1 MDWKTNRRV
10 LLGVSGGIAAYKIPD
25 LVRRLTGLG
34 NAVEVVLT
42 EAAETLVSPLALSTL
57 SGRRAW
63 RQKDFLDT
71 EHGWEIPHITLAE
84 WAEVIVVAP
93 CTANML
99 RRAAHGEAET
109 LLGAILL
116 ATRSPVLLC
125 PAMNSNMWEHPTT
138 VSNVETCISAGFNV
152 LQPDS
157 GFLACGTEGRGRL
170 PSLDAIQEEVWRILS
185 PKRDLAGKKVLV
197 TAGPTRE
204 YLDPVRFISNPSSG
218 KMGYSMARTAWYRGA
233 EVTIISG
240 PVAVEAPPG
249 IEVVPV
255 ESAEQ
260 MKDAVIERA
269 EAADFIVKAA
279 AVGDYRPVSRS
290 AEKIKRQAKSRLTV
304 TFEQNPDIAGLVGA
318 GKRPGQ
324 VLIGFAAESHDLEKN
339 AFEKIHRK
347 NLDFIVANKITGE
360 DGAFG
365 SDHNT
370 IQILDRGGARQTF
383 SGTKEEAAWAVW
395 DFATGT
401 GSAVA
406 QGS

>member
-1 MDWKTNRRV
+1 MDWKKNRRILV
-10 LLGVSGGIAAYKIPD
+10 GISGGIAAYKIPD
-25 LVRRLTGLG
+25 LVRKLSGAG
-34 NAVEVVLT
+34 NEVEVVLT
-42 EAAETLVSPLALSTL
+42 EAAEALVSPLALSTL

-63 RQKDFLDT
+63 LQRDFLAA
-71 EHGWEIPHITLAE
+71 EHGWKIPHISLAE
-84 WAEVIVVAP
+84 WAELIVVAP

-99 RRAAHGEAET
+99 RRAALGEAET

-116 ATRSPVLLC
+116 ATRSPILLC
-125 PAMNSNMWEHPTT
+125 PAMNTNMLEHPSTL
-138 VSNVETCISAGFNV
+138 SRLETCVNLGIKV
-152 LQPDS
+152 LQPES

-170 PSLDAIQEEVWRILS
+170 PSLEAIQEEIWRILS

-204 YLDPVRFISNPSSG
+204 FIDPVRFMSNPSSG

-240 PVAVEAPPG
+240 PVSIDPPQG
-249 IEVVPV
+249 VEVVRV

-260 MKDAVIERA
+260 MKDAVMGRA
-269 EAADFIVKAA
+269 EAFDFIVKAA

-290 AEKIKRQAKSRLTV
+290 SEKIKRQGKDEMTIV
-304 TFEQNPDIAGLVGA
+304 FEQNPDIAALVGA
-318 GKRPGQ
+318 VKRPGQ
-324 VLIGFAAESHDLEKN
+324 ILVGFAAESHDLEKN
-339 AFEKIHRK
+339 ALEKIKRK
-347 NLDFIVANKITGE
+347 NLDFVVANKITGE

-370 IQILDRGGARQTF
+370 IQILDPAGARLTF

-395 DFATGT
+395 DFATAAR
-401 GSAVA
+401 SSFA

>member
-1 MDWKTNRRV
+1 MDWKKNRKILV
-10 LLGVSGGIAAYKIPD
+10 GISGGIAAYKIPD
-25 LVRRLTGLG
+25 LVRKLAGAG
-34 NAVEVVLT
+34 NEIEVVLT

-63 RQKDFLDT
+63 RQRDFLDD
-71 EHGWEIPHITLAE
+71 EHGWKIPHISLAE
-84 WAEVIVVAP
+84 WAEAIVVAP

-99 RRAAHGEAET
+99 RRAALGEAET

-125 PAMNSNMWEHPTT
+125 PAMNTNMWEHPST
-138 VSNVETCISAGFNV
+138 VSHLESCKNLGFKV
-152 LQPDS
+152 LQPEI

-170 PSLDAIQEEVWRILS
+170 PSLEAIQEDLWRLLS
-185 PKRDLAGKKVLV
+185 PKSDLAGKKVLV

-204 YLDPVRFISNPSSG
+204 FLDPVRYLSNPSSG
-218 KMGYSMARTAWYRGA
+218 KMGYSVARIARYRGA
-233 EVTIISG
+233 DVTIISG
-240 PVAVEAPPG
+240 PVSIDPPPG

-255 ESAEQ
+255 ETAEQ
-260 MKDAVIERA
+260 MKDAVMERA
-269 EAADFIVKAA
+269 EIYDFIVKAA
-279 AVGDYRPVSRS
+279 AVGDYRPVSKS
-290 AEKIKRQAKSRLTV
+290 SEKIKRQGKDQLTV

-324 VLIGFAAESHDLEKN
+324 VLVGFAAESQELEKN
-339 AFEKIHRK
+339 AMEKITRK
-347 NLDFIVANKITGE
+347 NLDFIVANSIKGK

-370 IQILDRGGARQTF
+370 IQILDRGGVRETF
-383 SGTKEEAAWAVW
+383 SGTKEEAAWAIW
-395 DFATGT
+395 DFAAGA
-401 GSAVA
+401 GSEFA